1 MERKLVIINGA
12 PGVGKTTTCRE
23 LQRLLDRSVWL
34 DGDWCWM
41 ANPWIVTEET
51 KRMAEGN
58 MAFLLESFL
67 NCSEYRFVLFSWIFR
82 SDEVLKNIL
91 VRLRTTDFVLQ
102 KFTLTC
108 HENAFRNRLKIAGRE
123 KSKVKECVEA
133 LYLCENTDSVKVDT
147 TNKSIGQVV
156 KFLHDKIIERAGI

>member
-1 MERKLVIINGA
+1 MKKKLVIVNGA
-12 PGVGKTTTCRE
+12 LGVDKTTTCRE

-58 MAFLLESFL
+58 MVFLLDRFL
-67 NCSEYRFVLFSWIFR
+67 NCSEYKYVLFSWIFR
-82 SDEVLKNIL
+82 SDEVFNHIL
-91 VRLRTTDFVLQ
+91 DSLHTTDFVLQ

-108 HENAFRNRLKIAGRE
+108 DENVFRDRLKAAGRE
-123 KSKVKECVEA
+123 KEKIAGCLES
-133 LYLCENTDSVKVDT
+133 LRLCETTDSVKIDT
-147 TNKSIGQVV
+147 TQKSIETVARI
-156 KFLHDKIIERAGI
+156 LYDRI

>member
-1 MERKLVIINGA
+1 MKKKLVIVNGA
-12 PGVGKTTTCRE
+12 LGVRKTTTCRE

-58 MAFLLESFL
+58 MVFLLDRFL
-67 NCSEYRFVLFSWIFR
+67 NCSEYKYVLFSWIFR
-82 SDEVLKNIL
+82 SDEVFNHIL
-91 VRLRTTDFVLQ
+91 DSLHTIDFVLQ

-108 HENAFRNRLKIAGRE
+108 DENVFRDRLKAAGRE
-123 KSKVKECVEA
+123 KEKIAGCLES
-133 LYLCENTDSVKVDT
+133 LRLCETTDSVKIDT
-147 TNKSIGQVV
+147 TQKSIETVARI
-156 KFLHDKIIERAGI
+156 LYDRI

>member
-1 MERKLVIINGA
+1 MKKKLVIVNGA
-12 PGVGKTTTCRE
+12 LGVGKTTTCRE

-58 MAFLLESFL
+58 MVFLLDRFL
-67 NCSEYRFVLFSWIFR
+67 NCSEYKYVLFLWIFR
-82 SDEVLKNIL
+82 SDEVFNHIL
-91 VRLRTTDFVLQ
+91 DSLHTTDFVLQ

-108 HENAFRNRLKIAGRE
+108 DENVFRDRLKAAGRE
-123 KSKVKECVEA
+123 KEKIAGCLES
-133 LYLCENTDSVKVDT
+133 LRSCETTDSVKIDT
-147 TNKSIGQVV
+147 TQKSIETVARI
-156 KFLHDKIIERAGI
+156 LYDRI